1 MHSVW
6 ILIAAAAGVA
16 LIHAILPDHWM
27 PTAIVGRAERW
38 SVARTARVGAW
49 TAVGHVGG
57 SLLLAFVLIPLGLGV
72 GALVRVEG
80 PVVGGILA
88 LTGVGYLLWGWRQR
102 HRSGQPPHHAH
113 AHPHPH
119 PHPAAHED
127 GDEHLHEHRHEHEQ
141 GHEHGHQQPH
151 DHLRPDHDRRKARK
165 GLRTSLLI
173 PLGIAASPDPTIL
186 PVLLS
191 AGAVGVGAAV
201 EVLATYVVVTLVVMT
216 GLTIA
221 ATLGGLRLQLPWLER
236 NAETFTALVLI
247 GLGVAAWA
255 AL

>member
-1 MHSVW
+1 MQSVW
-6 ILIAAAAGVA
+6 ILVAAAAGVA

-27 PTAIVGRAERW
+27 PTAIVGRGERW

-72 GALVRVEG
+72 GALIRVEG
-80 PVVGGILA
+80 PVVGGGLA
-88 LTGVGYLLWGWRQR
+88 LTGLGYLLWAWRQR
-102 HRSGQPPHHAH
+102 HCHRSGQPPHHP
-113 AHPHPH
+113 HPHPH
-119 PHPAAHED
+119 PHPASHED
-127 GDEHLHEHRHEHEQ
+127 RDENLHERGHEHER
-141 GHEHGHQQPH
+141 GREHGHQH
-151 DHLRPDHDRRKARK
+151 ADHGRRPARK

-191 AGAVGVGAAV
+191 AGAVGVGPGV

-236 NAETFTALVLI
+236 NAETVTALVLI